1 MQPCPPFKSCRFGKI
16 CRTGQPFQC
25 LQYCLYL
32 HHGPSSSVFKV
43 TFDGKGDGLTTSF
56 TWNGTPVGKT
66 EINPSML
73 LEVQTNVKYFI
84 ETDWW
89 RICGNFALSW
99 TRSIHDMSFD
109 KVMFFYMVLFLV
121 WARSEPNVWICVNKA
136 VLWFAS
142 TSWKIFVS
150 LNVGAKKILLS
161 YFSFSFS
168 LLFLHPFCSTL
179 HSL

>member
-1 MQPCPPFKSCRFGKI
+1 MLAILFISASWTIIVCIQGYLWWKGG
-16 CRTGQPFQC
+16 RT
-25 LQYCLYL
+25 YNIL
-32 HHGPSSSVFKV
+32 HMERDSG
-43 TFDGKGDGLTTSF
+43 GG
-56 TWNGTPVGKT
+56 NR
-66 EINPSML
+66 NQPSML
-73 LEVQTNVKYFI
+73 SEVQTNAKYFI
-84 ETDWW
+84 ETNWW

-99 TRSIHDMSFD
+99 TRSLHDMSFD
-109 KVMFFYMVLFLV
+109 KVMFFYMALFLV
-121 WARSEPNVWICVNKA
+121 WARSTPNVWICVNKT

-161 YFSFSFS
+161 YFSFS